1 MMRLKDKK
9 RRRLI
14 GRVIDITFAFF
25 GVGVIVIF
33 FLRLPVFVIETVSVS
48 GNIVLESSM
57 LAHVV
62 SSATHTPYFGI
73 IPAAHR
79 LFYPKKKVI
88 DALASSSERVASVE
102 LSLRNK
108 VATVV
113 VTERTPYALWCEFD
127 EPQHCVLIDKT
138 GFAFAPAPIVDGS
151 GFIRFFLSSTTH
163 VREHVLGTHYGR
175 ATVSFDEVLYVVY
188 ELTAMGLLPKE
199 VYVNEIDSLRVITK
213 QDVEI
218 LIGRPSGY
226 SSALA
231 RLALLITDPTIPV
244 GQLLKQQRLQTI
256 DVRFEGKALFR
267 ESISTTTPHT
277 F

>member
-1 MMRLKDKK
+1 MRLKDKK
-9 RRRLI
+9 RQRLI
-14 GRVIDITFAFF
+14 GRVVDATFALL
-25 GVGVIVIF
+25 GMGVIGVF
-33 FLRLPVFVIETVSVS
+33 FFRLPVFAITGVSVS
-48 GNIVLESSM
+48 GNTVLESSM

-62 SSATHTPYFGI
+62 SSATDTSYFGV

-88 DALASSSERVASVE
+88 DALASSSERVASID

-113 VTERTPYALWCEFD
+113 VTERTPYALWCESD
-127 EPQHCVLIDKT
+127 EPQRCAVIDKT

-151 GFIRFFLSSTTH
+151 GFIRFFLSSTTDTSE
-163 VREHVLGTHYGR
+163 RVLGTHYGR
-175 ATVSFDEVLYVVY
+175 TTVSFDEVLYVVY
-188 ELTAMGLLPKE
+188 ELTALGLLPKE
-199 VYVNEIDSLRVITK
+199 VYVNEIDSLRVVTK
-213 QDVEI
+213 QGVEI

-231 RLALLITDPTIPV
+231 RLALLITDQTIPV
-244 GQLLKQQRLQTI
+244 GQLLKHQRLQTI
-256 DVRFEGKALFR
+256 DVRFEGKAMFR
-267 ESISTTTPHT
+267 EVSEATTTAST